1 MTWRTEQAWN
11 VTKTLG
17 RKMGLHKPYWTI
29 LYLLDA
35 LSQKTA
41 GDVPVHRDVWETQYA
56 AGKWEYLRHPAE
68 LGRYALL
75 EGYIKKLGLKRILD
89 IGCGE
94 GILLEYLWPYAYD
107 LYVGVDVSAT
117 ALQSTALK
125 SGKQTRFIQADAATF
140 QPAQSFDAVVFNESL
155 YYLHATPLC
164 VLEQYIPAIKLN
176 GYLLIS
182 LFMETKRNQ
191 KIDKQLKNC
200 PWLQLVYEIT
210 ATTVNKQGRI
220 LTWRCSVWRPNR
232 QTEKCAA

>member
-1 MTWRTEQAWN
+1 MTRRTEQAWN

-29 LYLLDA
+29 LYLLEA

-41 GDVPVHRDVWETQYA
+41 GDVPVHQDVWETQYA

-75 EGYIKKLGLKRILD
+75 EGYIKKLGLTRILD

-117 ALQSTALK
+117 ALQRAAVK
-125 SGKQTRFIQADAATF
+125 SSKATRFMQQGCCKVSLDSKEYAIEPLQFWQRRSVEPLRHCSSPSD
-140 QPAQSFDAVVFNESL
+140 ES
-155 YYLHATPLC
+155 HRSP
-164 VLEQYIPAIKLN
+164 
-176 GYLLIS
+176 
-182 LFMETKRNQ
+182 
-191 KIDKQLKNC
+191 
-200 PWLQLVYEIT
+200 
-210 ATTVNKQGRI
+210 
-220 LTWRCSVWRPNR
+220 RC
-232 QTEKCAA
+232 